1 MVASASPFMRA
12 SRASRRH
19 CRALTSATP
28 ARAASAHASSSP
40 GWASGAVPATTRWSA
55 PLRSG
60 PRKGS
65 TRLRTDAPRS
75 ASSSTSG
82 RPPPGVN
89 TRGASGGRMSAD
101 IRRETEELV
110 RYYGELVRRLG
121 QSGVRDV
128 ADLLALYERLGRAL
142 EAVSRQEIGWVT
154 EQVQRLIEAL
164 VRMDSNLDALRRLK
178 GVLSAPLEGVS
189 QEPAARPR

>member
-1 MVASASPFMRA
+1 
-12 SRASRRH
+12 
-19 CRALTSATP
+19 
-28 ARAASAHASSSP
+28 
-40 GWASGAVPATTRWSA
+40 
-55 PLRSG
+55 
-60 PRKGS
+60 
-65 TRLRTDAPRS
+65 
-75 ASSSTSG
+75 
-82 RPPPGVN
+82 
-89 TRGASGGRMSAD
+89 MSAD

-121 QSGVRDV
+121 QSGGVRDV

-164 VRMDSNLDALRRLK
+164 VHMDSNLDALRRLK

-189 QEPAARPR
+189 PEPAARPR

>member
-1 MVASASPFMRA
+1 
-12 SRASRRH
+12 
-19 CRALTSATP
+19 
-28 ARAASAHASSSP
+28 
-40 GWASGAVPATTRWSA
+40 
-55 PLRSG
+55 
-60 PRKGS
+60 
-65 TRLRTDAPRS
+65 
-75 ASSSTSG
+75 
-82 RPPPGVN
+82 
-89 TRGASGGRMSAD
+89 MSVD

-121 QSGVRDV
+121 QSGGVRDV

-164 VRMDSNLDALRRLK
+164 VHMDSNLDALRRLK

-189 QEPAARPR
+189 QELAARPR

>member
-1 MVASASPFMRA
+1 
-12 SRASRRH
+12 
-19 CRALTSATP
+19 
-28 ARAASAHASSSP
+28 
-40 GWASGAVPATTRWSA
+40 
-55 PLRSG
+55 
-60 PRKGS
+60 
-65 TRLRTDAPRS
+65 
-75 ASSSTSG
+75 
-82 RPPPGVN
+82 
-89 TRGASGGRMSAD
+89 MSAD

-128 ADLLALYERLGRAL
+128 PDLLALSERLSRAL